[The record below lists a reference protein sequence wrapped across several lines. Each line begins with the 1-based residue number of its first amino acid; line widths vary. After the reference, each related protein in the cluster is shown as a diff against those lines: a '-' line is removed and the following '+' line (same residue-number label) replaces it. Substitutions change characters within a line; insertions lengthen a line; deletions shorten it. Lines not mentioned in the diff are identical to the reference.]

1 MKRLIVALILVI
13 ALCFGG
19 WAFQPFQPTP
29 RFPDFERDVMGRGPE
44 ALLKQRYFY
53 EKELERQRQNFAL
66 KLQML
71 RYQQEQALLRTLHKM
86 NNPKSKN
93 P

>member
-1 MKRLIVALILVI
+1 MKRLLTAFVLVI
-13 ALCFGG
+13 TFYFGA
-19 WAFQPFQPTP
+19 WAFQPMPLP
-29 RFPDFERDVMGRGPE
+29 PSFERDVMGVGPH
-44 ALLKQRYFY
+44 ALLRQRYLY

-86 NNPKSKN
+86 NNPKSNN